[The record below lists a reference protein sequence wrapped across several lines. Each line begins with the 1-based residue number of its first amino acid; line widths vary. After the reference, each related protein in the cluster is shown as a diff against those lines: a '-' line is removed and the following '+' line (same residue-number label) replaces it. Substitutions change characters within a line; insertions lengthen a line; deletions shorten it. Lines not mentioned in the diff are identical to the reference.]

1 MGRQSLELSEM
12 GMRKQITVVL
22 LILLAAFAGCTR
34 DPEKVKR
41 KYVETGDKYYAQGKF
56 KQAAI
61 MYGNALKQD
70 PKFGE
75 AYLKLGDTEL
85 RRGEIR
91 RAINAYRRA
100 IELLPDNED
109 PAGRLADIYLAG
121 YAIFTQSSKEL
132 LAEVEDLT
140 QSLLKKNPNS
150 FHGLRLQGFV
160 HIAKQEPKEAIES
173 FRKADSVKPKQPE
186 VKYALAQVL
195 SQEGQWEEAEKLAKE
210 VMANSPN
217 HIPTYDFM
225 LMEYL
230 KRDQRDKAE
239 QVLLKKVENNPKTAR
254 FRTQLASLY
263 YAEQKTAESEKVIGE
278 LMAKEKEIEGA
289 RMEAG
294 EYYYRIRNYSRA
306 QEIFEEGAKQ
316 DEGQRTNYRLKSA
329 LIDVAQSKLK
339 PALDKVE
346 RALRD
351 DPKNDDAL
359 SMRASLQLQTG
370 DRALT
375 QAAITDLQ
383 SLLSRAP
390 GNAVIRYN
398 LARAYQGREEW
409 DAARVQYQEAIKLRP
424 DFLGA
429 HVGLGQVLLFK
440 REYGKALEEGENI
453 LRLDPE
459 NLQGRVI
466 KTNALI
472 NSGNLRQAR
481 ADLELYKKAN
491 PESPDLQFQ
500 SALVSFYERD
510 FKTAEATFRALRQK
524 YPNDLRLAYAIAE
537 VFLQTGRP
545 DEALRFLLDEQKRFP
560 DNLEVY
566 KAVGNISMRT
576 GALDLAEDQYRFLIG
591 KEPRN
596 TELYMRLGETLRRKG
611 NTQASIDVLRK
622 GQQLQPNDPSTNLQL
637 ALTLD
642 AAGLKRESLPIYES
656 IVKNQPDNPI
666 ALNNLAFM
674 MAEDGRDLDQALTY
688 AQRARQQL
696 PDNPDIAD
704 TLGWIYIRKNLS
716 DNAVSIFKDLTK
728 KYRANPV
735 YHYHLAM
742 ALYQKGDREGAKR
755 SLQSALALKPPKE
768 HEDKIRELLGKVS

>member
-1 MGRQSLELSEM
+1 MGEWVQMQPEM
-12 GMRKQITVVL
+12 GMRKRVFLAVM
-22 LILLAAFAGCTR
+22 ILLVALAGCTR

-41 KYVETGDKYYAQGKF
+41 KYVENGDKYYAQGKF

-61 MYGNALKQD
+61 MYGNALKTD
-70 PKFGE
+70 PKYGE

-100 IELLPDNED
+100 IELMPDSED
-109 PAGRLADIYLAG
+109 PAGKLADIYLAG
-121 YAIFTQSSKEL
+121 YAIFTQSNKEL
-132 LAEVEDLT
+132 LAEVEDLA

-150 FHGLRLQGFV
+150 YHGLRLQGFLHV
-160 HIAKQEPKEAIES
+160 AKEERKEAIES

-195 SQEGQWEEAEKLAKE
+195 SQEGQWEESERIAKE
-210 VMANSPN
+210 VIADSPA
-217 HIPTYDFM
+217 HVPTYDFL

-230 KRDQRDKAE
+230 KRDQREQAE
-239 QVLLKKVENNPKTAR
+239 QLLRKKIENNPKTAR
-254 FRTQLASLY
+254 YRTQLAAFY
-263 YAEQKTAESEKVIGE
+263 QAQQKSAESDKLLNE
-278 LMAKEKEIEGA
+278 LLAKESEIENA

-294 EYYYRIRNYSRA
+294 DYYYRIRNYSRA
-306 QEIFEEGAKQ
+306 QEIFEEGAKK

-329 LIDVAQSKLK
+329 LIDVAQSKLR
-339 PALDKVE
+339 PALEKVE

-370 DRALT
+370 DKALT

-383 SLLSRAP
+383 SLLSRVP
-390 GNAVIRYN
+390 GNPVIRYN

-409 DAARVQYQEAIKLRP
+409 EAARVQYLEAIKLRP
-424 DFLGA
+424 DFVAA
-429 HVGLGQVLLFK
+429 HVGLGQALLFK
-440 REYGKALEEGENI
+440 RDYGKALEEGENI

-481 ADLELYKKAN
+481 ADLEQYKKVN
-491 PESPDLQFQ
+491 PDSPDLQFQ

-510 FKTAEATFRALRQK
+510 FKQAEETFRSLRQR

-545 DEALRFLLDEQKRFP
+545 DEALRFLTEEQKRFP

-566 KAVGNISMRT
+566 KAVGNIAMRT
-576 GALDLAEDQYRFLIG
+576 GALDMAEKQYRFLIE

-596 TELYMRLGETLRRKG
+596 SELYMRLGETLRREG
-611 NTQASIDVLRK
+611 QTQASIDVLRK
-622 GQQLQPNDPSTNLQL
+622 GQQLQPNDPASNLQL

-642 AAGLKRESLPIYES
+642 AAGLKRESLPLYES
-656 IVKNQPDNPI
+656 IVKSQPDNPI

-728 KYRANPV
+728 KYRGNPV

-755 SLQSALALKPPKE
+755 SLQSALSLKPAKE